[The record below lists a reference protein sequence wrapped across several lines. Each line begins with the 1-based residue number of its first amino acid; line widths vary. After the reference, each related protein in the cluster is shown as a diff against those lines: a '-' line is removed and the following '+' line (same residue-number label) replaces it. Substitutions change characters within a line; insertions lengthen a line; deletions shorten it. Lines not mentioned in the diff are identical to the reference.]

1 MDLITALSKI
11 QWNLIENAGKR
22 MFVTNIMTNPVI
34 MAIVFEHLEDIK
46 RMGYSLDERGCLSK
60 EAPRGF
66 QNPAN
71 SVNPQN
77 NQQVVN
83 YRERPRND
91 DIADLMNVK
100 SFSKLEPDDNKY
112 GPHMK
117 GPYHADMREED
128 SLDSENDKLHPA
140 PYHGSDN
147 DDEDF
152 DAAEMY
158 EDVEEVETPVN
169 VDLLEYNQVPVIKAM
184 TANEIKKRPIGQIR
198 GSLNRLVE
206 IIDDKEDKT
215 TKEELENIRKKKIER
230 IVTKTTIT
238 HEKELFPYQIN
249 HVKILVH
256 ALRRVGIAIDAS
268 DTGTGKTHCALVSAE
283 NIGCNIIIMC
293 PKPVIAVWESASK
306 LHKFAEYDKTIK
318 STKRWFY
325 CSNYE
330 QFKNGNTPF
339 VRVKVKGKEI
349 QYRWKVPANTIVVVD
364 ECHKFK
370 NYKTQNFIMIDSL
383 NYGTLKEN
391 KVPLLM
397 LSATLVDKLSFIYP
411 IGKLSGLFSSYLDC
425 RNWIKNQIIKTGKNN
440 VDAHCMNLIHEHIF
454 PKYGSRMRIS
464 EIGDMFPENSIIYEP
479 CTTSSD
485 NKDVDEI
492 YKKMMRR
499 IRKIIKSKGASTH
512 ILVQLLRARQA
523 AELTKIPPILE
534 MVDEYL
540 DEGCSVVIF
549 VNFND
554 TLEHLAVSLKT
565 DCIISGEN
573 PEQREQ
579 MIAKFQSDKSRVIIC
594 NIQSGGVGISLHDLN
609 GKYPRRSIIVPSW
622 NAMSDRQAL
631 GRIWRAGGKTKC
643 IQKILYC
650 PNTIEETI
658 VNLIKEKFSN
668 IDSVND
674 GSGTSLDLFNETM
687 KRMGIKHQETK
698 EPKEPKESEDKD
710 ELYENVEQ
718 DELKI
723 EKEEGDWHCIVSV
736 EYVKNTE
743 DLDVVF
749 TIKKMV
755 IEDGELEPNTF
766 QINSIIKRFDTYYKK
781 GTHDDDNILSN
792 YGVGIIKKKNIRKM
806 SHDQYL
812 KLDKQH
818 NDSTNI
824 WYSWNDILLD
834 NYVN

>member
-1 MDLITALSKI
+1 MDLTTALSNI

-22 MFVTNIMTNPVI
+22 LYVTNIMTNPI
-34 MAIVFEHLEDIK
+34 LMATIFNHLDDIHK
-46 RMGYSLDERGCLSK
+46 LGYSLDERGCLSK
-60 EAPRGF
+60 EAPPGF
-66 QNPAN
+66 QNPP
-71 SVNPQN
+71 NPQRA
-77 NQQVVN
+77 VN
-83 YRERPRND
+83 FREPPRNE
-91 DIADLMNVK
+91 DIADLMNIK
-100 SFSKLEPDDNKY
+100 NFSKLEPDDNKY
-112 GPHMK
+112 GPHLN
-117 GPYHADMREED
+117 GPYHADIGDD
-128 SLDSENDKLHPA
+128 SDVD
-140 PYHGSDN
+140 
-147 DDEDF
+147 
-152 DAAEMY
+152 EMY
-158 EDVEEVETPVN
+158 EDVD
-169 VDLLEYNQVPVIKAM
+169 VDLLEYPNNDGYEKIPVIQKI
-184 TANEIKKRPIGQIR
+184 TAEEIKKRPIGQIR

-230 IVTKTTIT
+230 IITKTTIT
-238 HEKELFPYQIN
+238 HEKELYSYQIN
-249 HVKILVH
+249 HVKILIH
-256 ALRRVGIAIDAS
+256 ALRRVGVAIDAS

-283 NIGCNIIIMC
+283 NIGCNVIIMC
-293 PKPVIAVWESASK
+293 PKPVIAVWENASK
-306 LHKFAEYDKTIK
+306 LHKFVEYDKTVK
-318 STKRWFY
+318 STRRWVY

-339 VRVKVKGKEI
+339 VRVKVKGKDI

-411 IGKLSGLFSSYLDC
+411 IGKLSGLFTSYLDC

-492 YKKMMRR
+492 YKKMMKR

-534 MVDEYL
+534 MVDEYIE
-540 DEGCSVVIF
+540 EGCSVVIF

-554 TLEHLAVSLKT
+554 TLEHLAMALKT
-565 DCIISGEN
+565 DCVISGEN

-622 NAMSDRQAL
+622 NAMSDKQAL

-658 VNLIKEKFSN
+658 VDLIKEKFSN
-668 IDSVND
+668 IDSIND
-674 GSGTSLDLFNETM
+674 GSGSSLDLFNETM
-687 KRMGIKHQETK
+687 KRMGIKPESP
-698 EPKEPKESEDKD
+698 ESDESEQDKNE
-710 ELYENVEQ
+710 ELYEDIQPDTDVEN
-718 DELKI
+718 ENAK
-723 EKEEGDWHCIVSV
+723 GDWACIVSV
-736 EYVKNTE
+736 EYIKNTE
-743 DLDVVF
+743 DLDIVF
-749 TIKKMV
+749 TIKKM
-755 IEDGELEPNTF
+755 IFDESPSSNTF
-766 QINSIIKRFDTYYKK
+766 QINGVIKRFDTLYKK
-781 GTHDDDNILSN
+781 GTHDDDNILSD
-792 YGVGIIKKKNIRKM
+792 YGIGIIKKKNVRKM
-806 SHDQYL
+806 SHNQYL
-812 KLDKQH
+812 KLDRQY

-834 NYVN
+834 NYIN